1 MIEPTESEDK
11 AEMDRYCE
19 SWISIRHEIEQIAAG
34 KLHIDL
40 FKASLKRKLSKK
52 ANFLVAECPAYT
64 SSYDALPMG
73 SAL

>member
-19 SWISIRHEIEQIAAG
+19 SLISIRHEIEQIAAG

-40 FKASLKRKLSKK
+40 FKASLKRKLSNKK
-52 ANFLVAECPAYT
+52 QISLEECPAYT
-64 SSYDALPMG
+64 SGYDALPMG